1 LAIWGGGSNVANY
14 LIQPTGQLIGAA
26 GQIKQGNLSVRVV
39 TSDLVSELGVLGQEF
54 NKMVA
59 ELESQRHQ
67 LTQANEQLESRRK
80 FTENVLAGVS
90 SGVIGLDGTGNVHLQ
105 NGAARELL
113 NVGKEDYLNK
123 PLSAIAPELA
133 SLFVSAENK
142 IQAVYGQQVILE
154 RQGRVHV
161 LRVHLQGN
169 WEETDSSFFR

>member
-1 LAIWGGGSNVANY
+1 MAIWGGGLNVANY
-14 LIQPTGQLIGAA
+14 LIQPIGQLIGAA

-90 SGVIGLDGTGNVHLQ
+90 SGVIGLDRTGNVHLQ
-105 NGAARELL
+105 NGAARALL
-113 NVGKEDYLNK
+113 NVEKEDYLN
-123 PLSAIAPELA
+123 
-133 SLFVSAENK
+133 
-142 IQAVYGQQVILE
+142 
-154 RQGRVHV
+154 
-161 LRVHLQGN
+161 
-169 WEETDSSFFR
+169 